1 MPFVGGPDT
10 RITNPRWRTA
20 AILEKLLY
28 LGRGL
33 TDFDKIWHALQFNA
47 CDASHSYNFAVSKIQ
62 HGGGRHFEKNEKF
75 SSQTREIEKRAYY
88 QNYCIDS
95 SQFQLFQRNLA
106 G

>member
-1 MPFVGGPDT
+1 MRPTVIILQFQKS
-10 RITNPRWRTA
+10 NMAAA
-20 AILEKLLY
+20 AILK
-28 LGRGL
+28 
-33 TDFDKIWHALQFNA
+33 Q
-47 CDASHSYNFAVSKIQ
+47 
-62 HGGGRHFEKNEKF
+62 NEKF